1 LKELDNGIGE
11 KMSLLKMLVI
21 KCDEADQNYNRLRNY
36 INFGELEN
44 ADRILCDLQAQN
56 GSSLQDVQNEI
67 SDGANLHQI
76 CGNLT
81 QMINKELNRARQTG
95 RNQAHVI
102 NEAVD
107 DARGRG
113 GRSNS
118 PLRSALKG
126 SNGGAVRR
134 DLSESFARQNN
145 DKVEQLQR
153 QLMDIQAENDRL
165 QHEANN
171 MVANYT
177 RKLEAQDDTIKSL
190 GQRLEHAGN
199 DRETDYEGIYR
210 RENEALKTENK
221 MLRDKVGDL
230 AAGERQPSSA
240 IDALESENRRLR
252 ADLEDKER
260 EFSRQNDQMRQLLI
274 ERDGSSTKQKNE
286 WADIYGNMKRETD
299 GLKRDIRMLN
309 KENERLVK

>member
-1 LKELDNGIGE
+1 
-11 KMSLLKMLVI
+11 
-21 KCDEADQNYNRLRNY
+21 
-36 INFGELEN
+36 
-44 ADRILCDLQAQN
+44 
-56 GSSLQDVQNEI
+56 
-67 SDGANLHQI
+67 
-76 CGNLT
+76 
-81 QMINKELNRARQTG
+81 
-95 RNQAHVI
+95 
-102 NEAVD
+102 
-107 DARGRG
+107 
-113 GRSNS
+113 
-118 PLRSALKG
+118 
-126 SNGGAVRR
+126 
-134 DLSESFARQNN
+134 
-145 DKVEQLQR
+145 
-153 QLMDIQAENDRL
+153 MDIQAENDRL

-210 RENEALKTENK
+210 RENEALKQENK

-230 AAGERQPSSA
+230 AAGERQPNSA

-274 ERDGSSTKQKNE
+274 ERDGQSTKQKNE
-286 WADIYGNMKRETD
+286 WAEIYGNMKRETD

-309 KENERLVK
+309 KENERLVKQIETTRAGSQGANLRHAGAAGGGAGLDTEKRLKKRELECQALWETLRDLYNSSIDAYDTRQMLDVLARRALDTKAKKKLNLR